1 MPYPSQI
8 DRDTIISTARR
19 MIEIEGVDKVSLR
32 AIATELGVKAPS
44 LYRYV
49 QNKEAL
55 LRAINEVTA
64 REVVQNMLDSIPENA
79 PLQEQ
84 LITIAHAYRRYGHVN
99 PVTYELLYS
108 NRVSELRPDEDELE
122 QSVLPLQ
129 ALFAEWATDAD
140 SLIALRGALA
150 LLHGWVM
157 LEIAGQLRRGG
168 DLDAHFESAYR
179 AYLAGW
185 KSTS

>member
-8 DRDTIISTARR
+8 DRDTIIETARR
-19 MIEIEGVDKVSLR
+19 LIESDGVDNVSLH
-32 AIATELGVKAPS
+32 AIAKELGVKAPS

-55 LRAINEVTA
+55 LRAVNAVTA
-64 REVVQNMLDSIPENA
+64 HAVVATMLTAVSDDDTLE
-79 PLQEQ
+79 EQ
-84 LITIAHAYRRYGHVN
+84 LVTAIKAYREYAHAN
-99 PVTYELLYS
+99 PNTYELLYS

-129 ALFAEWATDAD
+129 ALFAQWAGEAN
-140 SLIALRGALA
+140 SLIALRGAFA
-150 LLHGWVM
+150 FVHGWSL

-168 DLDAHFESAYR
+168 DLSAHFEAAYR
-179 AYLAGW
+179 AYLKGW
-185 KSTS
+185 KL

>member
-19 MIEIEGVDKVSLR
+19 MIETDGVDNVSLR
-32 AIATELGVKAPS
+32 AIAKKLGVSAPS
-44 LYRYV
+44 LYRYME
-49 QNKEAL
+49 NKEAL
-55 LRAINEVTA
+55 LRAVNEVTA
-64 REVVQNMLDSIPENA
+64 REVVETMLNAISDDA
-79 PLQEQ
+79 PLENQ
-84 LITIAHAYRRYGHVN
+84 LITPIHVYRQYAHAN
-99 PVTYELLYS
+99 PITYELLYS

-129 ALFAEWATDAD
+129 ALFAQWAGEEN
-140 SLIALRGALA
+140 SLIALRGAFA
-150 LLHGWVM
+150 FVHGWVM

-168 DLDAHFESAYR
+168 DLHVHFEAAYR

-185 KSTS
+185 KNA